1 LGRAFEV
8 PERSERWAPRPS
20 RVRDGGWLH
29 GFLVGDGD
37 GGEAKAKEKAPDS
50 DGQSAAVGAVGAA
63 AKALRWER
71 WERRRQRRRDFE
83 SLARK
88 RLH

>member
-1 LGRAFEV
+1 MTGARRRLVIRH
-8 PERSERWAPRPS
+8 SSPRT
-20 RVRDGGWLH
+20 GI
-29 GFLVGDGD
+29 LVGDGD